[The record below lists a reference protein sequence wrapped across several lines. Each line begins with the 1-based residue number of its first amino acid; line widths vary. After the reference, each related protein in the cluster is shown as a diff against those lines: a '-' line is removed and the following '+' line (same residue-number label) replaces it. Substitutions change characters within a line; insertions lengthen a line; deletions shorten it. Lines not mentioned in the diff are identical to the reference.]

1 MQTGV
6 MTAYAHRHDRVIE
19 DIPTRPV
26 QLGRETKKSKA
37 AVESESYAVRS
48 LSFLYAFPLSV
59 PSVS

>member
-48 LSFLYAFPLSV
+48 LSFL
-59 PSVS
+59 